1 MKRLTLFLFI
11 IWSALAFAQ
20 EHGIPTKY
28 MNDPAVDLTRNGK
41 LLLPDEVHEIR
52 ENSKYDISLLNPV
65 ETSDLWKNVFVKDLP
80 ADKLPVNEMDEVTY
94 HSPVVSPT
102 GIFRFNIINKNG
114 EQKFYTMML
123 SKNVHSSLLAKSV
136 LRKIGY
142 QVPDIK
148 YLPKIVIKFKDE
160 VEKKVFLS
168 YLEDVAYAGTP
179 KNWVVEDLGDK
190 LVLQD
195 LVIMPSNYIIYN
207 LTFGILSNNAA
218 PDIQGRRLLSSLAV
232 PLSIVNLT
240 ESVNML
246 RWNAGVVSNNRVNLY
261 LDSADEFQ
269 STWDDA
275 RWITRRIEK
284 LTRADWKE
292 IVASSNT
299 PKAVQQIMLEKII
312 SRRNSVMKL
321 FKIDAEQ
328 LPIEE
333 KIDNGLEL
341 IDGKLTQQNWPGYA
355 SRFAHGDPDS
365 PLSDSDMKSW
375 VKSRA
380 ISTGMEIALAQI
392 NQLPFL
398 GTDIEKLSSA
408 KYQKHIADAAA
419 QAVLD
424 QKPFEMPVKAWVF
437 PTLRGNL
444 IFSRNLVT
452 GTYLGTDNLVQLVD
466 TVGVTMSAGLYA
478 GTMGIS
484 TGKIGGGT
492 GVMPVSVAGGA
503 QATYIRTYAHL
514 RPVFNIKKSLKY
526 SFGNVFVPLVKMD
539 YGKMLHEA
547 LKVTIDP
554 EATKETREAAI
565 EKALK
570 PFKDAMNIG
579 ESILVTDSIATN
591 GQVQA
596 GASLYGKV
604 LSAQVGV
611 NGGHLIMSRFHVHRK
626 SEDSFQV
633 YKDIGHK
640 GSVGVG
646 LSVDS
651 LIPILTVS
659 FKKTA
664 GHAKVKFFSLNLS
677 KENPEALKEAQ
688 ALRSA
693 IVHSSTGDMEEK
705 EIKPYIL
712 KHSFKEA
719 LPSMNLL
726 FWQWIKQNSSTDITV
741 TNPEGQEKY
750 FRRHYYGLTQGRNY
764 QAYVNAV
771 INHWVGMLFDKG
783 AGLSDATGTNPGYS
797 FKGRAKTKFLTLDQE
812 LDKEGN
818 VIEPFV
824 SLSRVWNGWSINRK
838 KAEELLEEIRQQ
850 YKFQFYNA
858 PVLKDTSKIYLYNIG
873 VNILF
878 YQKGL
883 EHLLSLDD
891 KRIKRIFLEHQM
903 QHSLVV
909 NPNVEE
915 ELENE
920 DFDDEKYT
928 DTGVNKFLR
937 LLKRF
942 RRLDLKNKDSRANKN
957 LLKAISYMEKSV
969 YLPGI
974 VKLVG
979 GEENIY
985 VTSKITGFREGDED
999 GDRPIVSSSL
1009 GEFGSPRILGPVL
1022 QMQKT
1027 TDMLEGEFFINW
1039 MMQRLI

>member
-1 MKRLTLFLFI
+1 MKLLTLFLFT
-11 IWSALAFAQ
+11 IWSALSFAQ
-20 EHGIPTKY
+20 ERGIPTKY

-41 LLLPDEVHEIR
+41 LLMPDDVHEMR
-52 ENSKYDISLLNPV
+52 TNTKFDISTLNPV

-80 ADKLPVNEMDEVTY
+80 ADKLPINEMDEVSY
-94 HSPVVSPT
+94 HSPVIAET
-102 GIFRFNIINKNG
+102 GFFRFNIINKNG
-114 EQKFYTMML
+114 ENKFYTMML
-123 SKNVHSSLLAKSV
+123 SKTIHSSLLAKSL

-142 QVPDIK
+142 HIPDIK
-148 YLPKIVIKFKDE
+148 YLPKIVVKFKDE
-160 VEKKVFLS
+160 VEKKIFLS
-168 YLEDVAYAGTP
+168 YLENEAYAGTP

-195 LVIMPSNYIIYN
+195 LVVMNSGHSIYN
-207 LTFGILSNNAA
+207 LAYGAN
-218 PDIQGRRLLSSLAV
+218 PEMIQGRRLMSALAI
-232 PLSIVNLT
+232 PYAIVNLT

-246 RWNAGVVSNNRVNLY
+246 RWNAGVVANNRVVLY
-261 LDSADEFQ
+261 FNKAENFQ
-269 STWDDA
+269 CTWDDG

-284 LTRADWKE
+284 LSRADWKE
-292 IVASSNT
+292 IVASTNT

-312 SRRNSVMKL
+312 SRRNSMMKL
-321 FKIDAEQ
+321 FKIDAEE

-333 KIDNGLEL
+333 KINNGLEL
-341 IDGKLTQQNWPGYA
+341 VDGKLTEQKWPGYA
-355 SRFAHGDPDS
+355 SRFAHGDPES

-380 ISTGMEIALAQI
+380 ISTAMEIALSQI
-392 NQLPFL
+392 NQLPYL
-398 GTDIEKLSSA
+398 GTDIEKLSSEQY
-408 KYQKHIADAAA
+408 KKHMADAVA
-419 QAVLD
+419 QSVLD
-424 QKPFEMPVKAWVF
+424 QKPVEMPIKAWIF

-466 TVGVTMSAGLYA
+466 TVGVSMSAGVFA

-484 TGKIGGGT
+484 TTKLGGG
-492 GVMPVSVAGGA
+492 GIMPVSVSGGA
-503 QATYIRTYAHL
+503 QASYVRTYAHL

-526 SFGNVFVPLVKMD
+526 SFKNVFVPLVKRD
-539 YGKMLHEA
+539 YGRLLHEA
-547 LKVTIDP
+547 LKVNLDP
-554 EATKETREAAI
+554 AATQEAREVAV
-565 EKALK
+565 EKALQ

-579 ESILVTDSIATN
+579 ESILVTDSITTN
-591 GQVQA
+591 GGVQA

-604 LSAQVGV
+604 LSASVGV
-611 NGGHLIMSRFHVHRK
+611 NGGHLILSRFHVHRK
-626 SEDSFQV
+626 SEDSFHV

-640 GSVGVG
+640 GTVGVG
-646 LSVDS
+646 LNVDS
-651 LIPILTVS
+651 LVPILTLT
-659 FKKTA
+659 FKKAA
-664 GHAKVKFFSLNLS
+664 GHAKTKFFALDLN
-677 KENPEALKEAQ
+677 KKNPEVIKNAQ
-688 ALRSA
+688 SLRSA
-693 IVHSSTGDMEEK
+693 IVHSSTGDMEEND
-705 EIKPYIL
+705 IKPYIL
-712 KHSFKEA
+712 KHDFKEA

-741 TNPEGQEKY
+741 VNPQGEEKY
-750 FRRHYYGLTQGRNY
+750 FRRHYYGMTQGRNY

-771 INHWVGMLFDKG
+771 INHWVGMLFDKN

-812 LDKEGN
+812 LDSKGE

-824 SLSRVWNGWSINRK
+824 SLSRVWNGWSIKRK

-858 PVLKDTSKIYLYNIG
+858 PVLKDSSIIYLYNIG

-891 KRIKRIFLEHQM
+891 KQIKRIFLEHQM

-909 NPNVEE
+909 NPNVKEE
-915 ELENE
+915 IENE
-920 DFDDEKYT
+920 DFEDEKYA

-937 LLKRF
+937 LLKRY

-1009 GEFGSPRILGPVL
+1009 GEFGSPRILGPVI